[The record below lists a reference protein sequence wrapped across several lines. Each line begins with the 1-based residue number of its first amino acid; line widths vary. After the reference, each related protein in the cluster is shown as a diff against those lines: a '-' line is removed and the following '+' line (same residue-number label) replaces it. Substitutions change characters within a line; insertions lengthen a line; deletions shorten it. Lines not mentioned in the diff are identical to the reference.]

1 MHLVGIG
8 GAGMSGI
15 AEVLVNLGH
24 SVTGSDLKASA
35 VTARLAR
42 LGAGVFNGHAA
53 RHVEGAHVVVTS
65 SAVRQDN
72 PEVVEARRLG
82 IPVIPRAEM
91 LAELMR
97 MKRGIAVGGS
107 HGKTTTTSL
116 IAAVLEQGGLDPTV
130 VVGGRLHTHGSG
142 AKLGRGEFLVAEA
155 DESDRSFLRLQP
167 TFAVVTNIDMEH
179 LDAYRDLAELH
190 DAFRGF
196 CNRVPFYGAA
206 IVCIDDPGARELVP
220 RIERRTQTYGVDA
233 PEAHVAARDLD
244 LGASRSAYTVWVSGN
259 EGPRIELPLPG
270 LHNVSNSLAAIA
282 IGIEL
287 DVSLE
292 QIGAGLAGFA
302 GVERRFE
309 RRGEVAGVAL
319 IDDYAHHP
327 TEIRAT
333 LDALACSGRSGRRLV
348 LFQPHRYTRTKALW
362 DRFVVCFEG
371 VDALAVTDIYAAGEA
386 PIEGISSAAL
396 ARAITEHGDP
406 AEVFHVPGLEE
417 AAERLAGVAVAGD
430 TVITLGAGD
439 VRRAGDRLLSR
450 LEGRA

>member
-35 VTARLAR
+35 ATARLTR
-42 LGAGVFNGHAA
+42 LGAGVFDEHAA

-130 VVGGRLHTHGSG
+130 VVGGLLHVHGSG

-167 TFAVVTNIDMEH
+167 TFAVVTNIDLEH
-179 LDAYRDLAELH
+179 LDAYRDLAELQE
-190 DAFRGF
+190 AFRGF

-206 IVCIDDPGARELVP
+206 IICIDDPGARELAP
-220 RIERRTQTYGVDA
+220 RLERRTRTYSVDS
-233 PEAHVAARDLD
+233 PEADVAARDLD
-244 LGASRSAYTVWVSGN
+244 LGASRSGYTVWVSGR
-259 EGPRIELPLPG
+259 EGPRIELPLAET
-270 LHNVSNSLAAIA
+270 N
-282 IGIEL
+282 
-287 DVSLE
+287 
-292 QIGAGLAGFA
+292 
-302 GVERRFE
+302 
-309 RRGEVAGVAL
+309 
-319 IDDYAHHP
+319 
-327 TEIRAT
+327 
-333 LDALACSGRSGRRLV
+333 
-348 LFQPHRYTRTKALW
+348 
-362 DRFVVCFEG
+362 
-371 VDALAVTDIYAAGEA
+371 
-386 PIEGISSAAL
+386 SSAKTA
-396 ARAITEHGDP
+396 ARQP
-406 AEVFHVPGLEE
+406 A
-417 AAERLAGVAVAGD
+417 
-430 TVITLGAGD
+430 
-439 VRRAGDRLLSR
+439 
-450 LEGRA
+450 

>member
-24 SVTGSDLKASA
+24 SVTGSDQKPSA

-42 LGAGVFNGHAA
+42 LGAGVFSEHAA

-65 SAVRQDN
+65 SAVPHDN
-72 PEVVEARRLG
+72 PEIMEARRLG

-167 TFAVVTNIDMEH
+167 TFAVVTNIDLEH

-190 DAFRGF
+190 EAFLGF

-206 IVCIDDPGARELVP
+206 IVCIDDAGARELVP
-220 RIERRTQTYGVDA
+220 RIERRTRTYSVESH
-233 PEAHVAARDLD
+233 EAHVAARDLE
-244 LGASRSAYTVWVSGN
+244 LGASRSAYTVWVDGR
-259 EGPRIELPLPG
+259 EGPRVELPLPG
-270 LHNVSNSLAAIA
+270 LHNASNSLAAIA
-282 IGIEL
+282 IGLEL
-287 DVSLE
+287 DVPLE
-292 QIGAGLAGFA
+292 EMSAGLAGFA

-309 RRGEVAGVAL
+309 RRGEVAGVTL

-333 LDALACSGRSGRRLV
+333 LDALACSSPSGRRLV
-348 LFQPHRYTRTKALW
+348 LFQPHRYTRTQALW
-362 DRFVVCFEG
+362 DHFVACFEG
-371 VDALAVTDIYAAGEA
+371 VDALAVTDIYAAGEP
-386 PIEGISSAAL
+386 PIEGVSAATL
-396 ARAITEHGDP
+396 AGAISEHGDP
-406 AEVFHVPGLEE
+406 VEVFHARSFEE
-417 AAERLAGVAVAGD
+417 AAERLAQMAVAGD
-430 TVITLGAGD
+430 TAITLGAGD
-439 VRRAGDRLLSR
+439 VRRAGDLLLSR
-450 LEGRA
+450 LEERA

>member
-1 MHLVGIG
+1 
-8 GAGMSGI
+8 MSGI

-35 VTARLAR
+35 VTARLAE
-42 LGAGVFNGHAA
+42 LGAGVFTGHAA

-72 PEVVEARRLG
+72 LEVVEARRLG

-116 IAAVLEQGGLDPTV
+116 IATALEHAGLDPTV

-167 TFAVVTNIDMEH
+167 TFAVVTNVDLEH
-179 LDAYRDLAELH
+179 LDTYRDLAEIQE
-190 DAFRGF
+190 AFRGF

-206 IVCIDDPGARELVP
+206 IVCVDDPGARELVP
-220 RIERRTQTYGVDA
+220 RIERRTKTYGIDSQ
-233 PEAHVAARDLD
+233 EAHIAARDLD
-244 LGASRSAYTVWVSGN
+244 LGASRSAYTVWVDGR
-259 EGPRIELPLPG
+259 EGPRIELPLAG
-270 LHNVSNSLAAIA
+270 RHNVSNSLAAVA
-282 IGIEL
+282 VGLEL
-287 DVSLE
+287 EISLE
-292 QIGAGLAGFA
+292 EMREGLAGFT
-302 GVERRFE
+302 GVQRRFE

-333 LDALACSGRSGRRLV
+333 LDALACSGRTGRRLV
-348 LFQPHRYTRTKALW
+348 LFQPHRYSRTRALW
-362 DRFVVCFEG
+362 DRFVACFEG
-371 VDALAVTDIYAAGEA
+371 VDVLAVTDVYAAGEP
-386 PIEGISSAAL
+386 PIEGISAATL
-396 ARAITEHGDP
+396 ARAIAEHGDP
-406 AEVFHVPGLEE
+406 AEVFHARGLEE
-417 AAERLAGVAVAGD
+417 AAERLARIAVAGD

-439 VRRAGDRLLSR
+439 VRRAGDMLL
-450 LEGRA
+450 GRIEART